1 MASVFEL
8 LKFSPQ
14 RLPCLFSISQY
25 LVALVR
31 LPRPEFA
38 DELRAAFFALSGLPL
53 PLDPLLLPDGGRC
66 FPSVLAGSLDWRRRF
81 EPLRVVATVTAYEL
95 LFVCCEQLLLLFLP
109 RLLADALLDRPRLLT
124 LPFRA
129 PRLARDACRDPPR
142 PSCSTQL
149 PEEPEGRPRLEVPD
163 AAGLELAGLFL
174 RVSFGDLL
182 ANPSLV
188 DATFG
193 LLLRRGA
200 PAVFLV
206 LREVA
211 VVVFLEIIGFAGFA
225 LLVDPAAAS
234 LRAFPRARFAVGAS
248 CAGTAPSS
256 SSAAAVRCAALL
268 VFGGDAALSV
278 GFRSFSLGMEAA
290 VRGASPVV

>member
-1 MASVFEL
+1 M
-8 LKFSPQ
+8 
-14 RLPCLFSISQY
+14 
-25 LVALVR
+25 VR
-31 LPRPEFA
+31 LPRPEVA
-38 DELRAAFFALSGLPL
+38 DELREAFFALSGFPL
-53 PLDPLLLPDGGRC
+53 PLDPVLLPDGGRC

-81 EPLRVVATVTAYEL
+81 EPLRVVATMTAYEL

-129 PRLARDACRDPPR
+129 PRLVRDVCRDPPR
-142 PSCSTQL
+142 PPCPTQL

-200 PAVFLV
+200 PAGFLV

-211 VVVFLEIIGFAGFA
+211 VVVFLEIIGFA

-234 LRAFPRARFAVGAS
+234 LRAFPRARFAMGAS

-290 VRGASPVV
+290 VLGASPVV